1 MADSANQG
9 YSFIATVIAGGII
22 GYIIDAFLPTAPW
35 GLLGMMVV
43 AIIYATYKA
52 QLAMNA
58 PPSSEDEKKDDKK
71 E

>member
-1 MADSANQG
+1 
-9 YSFIATVIAGGII
+9 
-22 GYIIDAFLPTAPW
+22 
-35 GLLGMMVV
+35 MMVV

-58 PPSSEDEKKDDKK
+58 PPSSEDDKKDDKK